1 MMSLSAAN
9 EALLNLSVSHI
20 ALILVGGGLT
30 YQVILAVWNLS
41 PFHPLSHIPGPRLAA
56 ATYLPEFYYDTIKYG
71 RYTQQI
77 KKMHEKYGPMV
88 RINPSEVH
96 CADYNFI
103 DEIYAVGGRKRNKPI
118 HENRGS
124 TIEYAGFATSDH
136 DLHRMRRG
144 ALSKFFSRAQIG
156 RLEPEIRV
164 LVQRL
169 CDKLLRESGKA
180 QPLDVTMAYSCFTSD
195 TISDY
200 CFGQSFGFL
209 AQDSW
214 YPNYRAATYAFLQ
227 TVYVFRYFP
236 FLRHLSLAASW
247 LSKYMSNDMALMIK
261 TIQTDIPNQIQ
272 RTKAEREAGLVSTGK
287 RQTVFGE
294 LLASSLPER
303 EKSMKRI
310 ADEAAAVLAAGTE
323 TTSWTLSVITYH
335 LLAQPAQLAKL
346 TAELR
351 GAGLGLGDPEQQP
364 ELPVW
369 TALER
374 LPYLGA
380 VIQEGLRLSYGVS
393 ARTARV
399 ATHEDLV
406 YRGEWTP
413 PPHGREKPVVQRLE
427 YVIPRG
433 YAVGMS
439 SAISHHDEGVWP
451 DSHAFA
457 PERWL
462 DDRMQRRKELERC
475 QMAFSKGSR
484 ACIGMQLAYCELH
497 LCLAALT
504 LRVIPRMR
512 LYETTELDVRYDHDM
527 FVPLT
532 HKNSKGVRVLV
543 D

>member
-1 MMSLSAAN
+1 MASLSAAY
-9 EALLNLSVSHI
+9 EALINLSIFHI
-20 ALILVGGGLT
+20 GVALVCGGLA
-30 YQVILAVWNLS
+30 YQLIIAVWNIS
-41 PFHPLSHIPGPRLAA
+41 PFHPLSHIPGPRFAA

-71 RYTQQI
+71 RYTHQI
-77 KKMHEKYGPMV
+77 KMMHQKYGPIV
-88 RINPSEVH
+88 RINPGEVH
-96 CADYNFI
+96 CADYNFV
-103 DEIYAVGGRKRNKPI
+103 DEIYAVGGRKRNKPV

-136 DLHRMRRG
+136 DLHRLRRG
-144 ALSKFFSRAQIG
+144 ALSRFFSRAQIG

-169 CDKLLRESGKA
+169 CDKLLLESGKGK
-180 QPLDVTMAYSCFTSD
+180 PIDVTMAYSCFTSD

-209 AQDSW
+209 AQEAW
-214 YPNYRAATYAFLQ
+214 YPNYRAATHAFLQ

-261 TIQTDIPNQIQ
+261 TIQTDIPNQVQ
-272 RTKAEREAGLVSTGK
+272 RTKADREAGIVGK

-335 LLAQPAQLAKL
+335 LLAQPAMRDRLA
-346 TAELR
+346 AELR
-351 GAGLGLGDPEQQP
+351 GAGVSDDPGQP
-364 ELPVW
+364 LPVW
-369 TALER
+369 TALEK

-380 VIQEGLRLSYGVS
+380 VLQEGLRLSYGVS

-406 YRGEWTP
+406 YCGEWTP
-413 PPHGREKPVVQRLE
+413 GGGGRGRGDAAVPVRLE

-439 SAISHHDEGVWP
+439 SAISHHDESVWP
-451 DSHAFA
+451 DSHAFL

-462 DDRMQRRKELERC
+462 DDKMQRRKELERY
-475 QMAFSKGSR
+475 QLAFSKGSR

-497 LCLAALT
+497 LCLSALA
-504 LRVIPRMR
+504 LRVLPHMR

-527 FVPLT
+527 FLPLT
-532 HKNSKGVRVLV
+532 HEDSKGVRVLV
-543 D
+543 E

>member
-1 MMSLSAAN
+1 MASLPAAY
-9 EALLNLSVSHI
+9 EALTNLSMFQIVLHFFGSVL
-20 ALILVGGGLT
+20 AYQLVF
-30 YQVILAVWNLS
+30 AVWNVS
-41 PFHPLSHIPGPRLAA
+41 PFHPLSHIPGSRLAA
-56 ATYLPEFYYDTIKYG
+56 ATYLPEFYHDTIKYG

-77 KKMHEKYGPMV
+77 RKMHEKYGAYHIPAPMNMMKRRGEHPLTQGAHLQGPIV

-96 CADYNFI
+96 CADYSFAE
-103 DEIYAVGGRKRNKPI
+103 EIYAVGGRKRDKPI

-136 DLHRMRRG
+136 DLHRMRRA

-156 RLEPEIRV
+156 RLEPEIQV

-169 CDKLLRESGKA
+169 CDKLLLESGKGE
-180 QPLDVTMAYSCFTSD
+180 PIDVTMAYSCFTSD

-209 AQDSW
+209 AQESW
-214 YPNYRAATYAFLQ
+214 YPNYRAAT
-227 TVYVFRYFP
+227 
-236 FLRHLSLAASW
+236 
-247 LSKYMSNDMALMIK
+247 LSKYMSNDMALLIK
-261 TIQTDIPNQIQ
+261 TIQTDIPNLIQ
-272 RTKAEREAGLVSTGK
+272 RTKADRKAGIVRK
-287 RQTVFGE
+287 RQTVFAE
-294 LLASSLPER
+294 LLESSLPAH
-303 EKSMKRI
+303 EKSMRRI

-335 LLAQPAQLAKL
+335 LLDKPEILAKL
-346 TAELR
+346 TEELR
-351 GAGLGLGDPEQQP
+351 GAVADPKQ
-364 ELPVW
+364 LPVW
-369 TALER
+369 TALEQ

-380 VIQEGLRLSYGVS
+380 VLQEGLRLSYGVS

-399 ATHEDLV
+399 ATQEDLV

-413 PPHGREKPVVQRLE
+413 PGCGETPVRLE

-439 SAISHHDEGVWP
+439 SAISHHDESVWP
-451 DSHAFA
+451 DSHAFV

-462 DDRMQRRKELERC
+462 DDKMQRRKELERC
-475 QMAFSKGSR
+475 QLAFSKGSR

-497 LCLAALT
+497 LCLTALV

-532 HKNSKGVRVLV
+532 HKDSKGVRVLV

>member
-1 MMSLSAAN
+1 MASQSAAY
-9 EALLNLSVSHI
+9 EALTQLSMFQI
-20 ALILVGGGLT
+20 ALIVAGGLLA
-30 YQVILAVWNLS
+30 YQLILAAWNLS

-56 ATYLPEFYYDTIKYG
+56 ATYLPEFYYDTIQYG
-71 RYTQQI
+71 RYTQRIQ
-77 KKMHEKYGPMV
+77 KMHEKYGPIV

-96 CADYNFI
+96 CADYSFA
-103 DEIYAVGGRKRNKPI
+103 DEIYAVGGRKRDKPI

-136 DLHRMRRG
+136 DLHRIRRA

-156 RLEPEIRV
+156 RLEPEIQV

-169 CDKLLRESGKA
+169 CDKLLLESGKGE
-180 QPLDVTMAYSCFTSD
+180 PIDVTMSYSCFTSD

-209 AQDSW
+209 AQESW

-227 TVYVFRYFP
+227 TVYVFR
-236 FLRHLSLAASW
+236 
-247 LSKYMSNDMALMIK
+247 LSKYMSNDMALLIK
-261 TIQTDIPNQIQ
+261 TIQTDIPNLIQ
-272 RTKAEREAGLVSTGK
+272 RAKADRKAGIVRK

-294 LLASSLPER
+294 LLESSLPAH
-303 EKSMKRI
+303 EKSMRRI
-310 ADEAAAVLAAGTE
+310 SDEAAAVLAAGTE

-335 LLAQPAQLAKL
+335 LLDKPVILAKL
-346 TAELR
+346 AEELR
-351 GAGLGLGDPEQQP
+351 GAVSDPKQ
-364 ELPVW
+364 LPVW

-380 VIQEGLRLSYGVS
+380 VLQEGLRLSYGVS

-399 ATHEDLV
+399 ATQEDLV

-413 PPHGREKPVVQRLE
+413 PGGGGEAPVRLE

-439 SAISHHDEGVWP
+439 SAISHHDEG
-451 DSHAFA
+451 
-457 PERWL
+457 RWL
-462 DDRMQRRKELERC
+462 DDKGQLRKELERH
-475 QMAFSKGSR
+475 QLAFSKGSR
-484 ACIGMQLAYCELH
+484 ACIGMQLAYCELY
-497 LCLAALT
+497 LCLTALV
-504 LRVIPRMR
+504 LRVIPHMR

-532 HKNSKGVRVLV
+532 HKDSKGVRVLM